1 MYEIKVVYAS
11 VGLTVESQYFK
22 KSVNS
27 YSPDV
32 PFAESLRTDSL
43 TFVLSTLADFT
54 FVISPELKSA
64 GNFSTISLTLAL
76 RAFLMQFSASPV
88 ETHFKLFNLCD
99 SSL

>member
-22 KSVNS
+22 KSVN
-27 YSPDV
+27 SPDV

-64 GNFSTISLTLAL
+64 VNFSTISLTLAL

>member
-43 TFVLSTLADFT
+43 TFVLSTLADF
-54 FVISPELKSA
+54 
-64 GNFSTISLTLAL
+64 AL
-76 RAFLMQFSASPV
+76 DVYKRQIIYYSNIN
-88 ETHFKLFNLCD
+88 KCD
-99 SSL
+99 DGK